1 MFWLSKS
8 DWYIEQRFDKMVF
21 FFHYNTDLNKTLVQ
35 LTNPVNAIHGEHQ

>member
-8 DWYIEQRFDKMVF
+8 DWYIEQRFDKMV

-35 LTNPVNAIHGEHQ
+35 LTNPVNAIHVEHQ